1 MKKRLPR
8 HKLAAYAA
16 TLPTCNVV
24 MESCGSDRYLQT
36 LLINGIRAVVSHRE
50 VLDNNHDHWVANKKA
65 TWRHNKAVVALA
77 NKNVRIIWLMIN
89 TGEGFNYG
97 VQRTAA

>member
-1 MKKRLPR
+1 MPL
-8 HKLAAYAA
+8 
-16 TLPTCNVV
+16 
-24 MESCGSDRYLQT
+24 
-36 LLINGIRAVVSHRE
+36 SHRK